1 MGKFFG
7 KVFRILGLD
16 ERKSR
21 WVVTQDFHHGNCS
34 GYERRF
40 KGEWVNSINKAP
52 SFQPNIIDLEF
63 HKNQRQILK

>member
-16 ERKSR
+16 ERKSS

-40 KGEWVNSINKAP
+40 KGEWVN
-52 SFQPNIIDLEF
+52 
-63 HKNQRQILK
+63 